1 MTNQTWNPLLVWMM
15 MIMGVQS
22 FLTVPSV
29 HYSFARMIHPLQM
42 SHNED
47 IFEQVTRSFDAY
59 ESIPHALVAQGK
71 DFVLLQQELDEDAWW
86 LSKEKER
93 VVGCLAT
100 VYVRIAIHRQT
111 GQVSLLHPDNTADA
125 ILSRGLLAMMHIL
138 IFEST
143 HSKGTNMI
151 EWDPNTIADQVG
163 IRHILSP
170 GRNDGLASMTTVI
183 QHQIRQ
189 YYNDDINVN
198 ENSTNTHNQTTF
210 QAAMESESYDSKLSL
225 SELEK
230 EDVVGTKSRKEEDG
244 RVKVAMLLSGG
255 VDSSVA
261 LSILADQRDRYDV
274 TAFYL
279 KIWLEEE
286 LGDLLGQSCPWED
299 DVDICQQVCEQLDV
313 PLEIVNLQQE
323 YHQRVISY
331 TLEESQKGRTPNPD
345 IQCNSR
351 IKFGVFYDY
360 VITQRQFDY
369 IASGH
374 YAQTSTS
381 SIPTENNDNS
391 SNNNKLLFR
400 SPDAIKD
407 QSYFLSALTPQQL
420 SKILFPIGQYTKSKI
435 RELATSTYN
444 LPNQQR
450 PDSQGLC
457 FLGKVKFDDFLK
469 AYLGTQPGPIVD
481 IFTQQTIGQHEG
493 LWYHTVGQRKGLGKA
508 LYPKITSQGP
518 WYVVAKDPQQN
529 IIYVSNEYETNEQL
543 IQPRSQFTVEDIL
556 WITYPPT
563 LDLTEEKNGHN
574 TLRCDMKIRHGPKIV
589 QGTLQLIDDSKTVG
603 NIQLDLKDGG
613 LAPGQFVAFYQLNG
627 DECFGSGVISEKHWV
642 QFLSSQQQEQ
652 SQGEDNQILG
662 QEETLI

>member
-1 MTNQTWNPLLVWMM
+1 
-15 MIMGVQS
+15 
-22 FLTVPSV
+22 
-29 HYSFARMIHPLQM
+29 M
-42 SHNED
+42 SHEGD
-47 IFEQVTRSFDAY
+47 VFEKMSKSFDTY

-71 DFVLLQQELDEDAWW
+71 DFVTLQQDLDEDIWW

-93 VVGCLAT
+93 VLGCLAT

-125 ILSRGLLAMMHIL
+125 ILSRGLLSMMHTL
-138 IFEST
+138 IFETTQTEST
-143 HSKGTNMI
+143 NI
-151 EWDPNTIADQVG
+151 NQWDPNTIADQVG

-183 QHQIRQ
+183 QHQIQQ
-189 YYNDDINVN
+189 YYNNNNDNNDNSSKTHTKN
-198 ENSTNTHNQTTF
+198 ES
-210 QAAMESESYDSKLSL
+210 QATMESESDDSTLS
-225 SELEK
+225 SFEVEK
-230 EDVVGTKSRKEEDG
+230 DVIGTKSKSSKEEDG

-261 LSILADQRDRYDV
+261 LAILADQRDKYDV

-381 SIPTENNDNS
+381 SMPSENNH
-391 SNNNKLLFR
+391 NKLLFR

-435 RELATSTYN
+435 REFATSTYN

-469 AYLGTQPGPIVD
+469 AYLGTQPGTVKD
-481 IFTQQTIGQHEG
+481 IFTQETIGQHEG

-543 IQPRSQFTVEDIL
+543 IQPRSQFSVEDIL
-556 WITYPPT
+556 WISYPPA
-563 LDLTEEKNGHN
+563 LALNEENN
-574 TLRCDMKIRHGPKIV
+574 THQTIRCDMKIRHGPKIV
-589 QGTLQLIDDSKTVG
+589 QGTLQLVDDSKTVG
-603 NIQLDLKDGG
+603 NIQLDVKDGG
-613 LAPGQFVAFYQLNG
+613 LAPGQFVAFYELNG

-642 QFLSSQQQEQ
+642 RFLSSQEQQK
-652 SQGEDNQILG
+652 SQEEENQILG